1 MKVIATTAALEKF
14 CAEAMTARY
23 VTVDTEFMREN
34 TYYPKLCLL
43 QIASADDAVL
53 VDPLADGI
61 DLAPVFA
68 LMAAPQVL
76 KVFHAARQDIE
87 IFVHL
92 SGAVPAP
99 IFDTQIAGMA
109 CGFGDAISY
118 DRLVKSVVGVEID
131 KSSRFTDW
139 ARRPL
144 GDRQLTYA
152 LSDVTH
158 LRLVF
163 EALEERLRANGREPW
178 LADEMA
184 VLTDPA
190 TYVVAP
196 EDAWRRLKLRNPKPR
211 TLAVLR
217 ELAALR
223 ENEARRRDLPRNR
236 VLRDEVLTEIAASV
250 PSTPEELAR
259 ARSISDNVAKGKL
272 GQGILEAVRRG
283 ANSDRNSWPRPPA
296 ATPPRRGREPM
307 VELLRVLLKL
317 KAEEHGV
324 AQKLIA
330 NMADLDLIADDD
342 DADVPA
348 LSGWRREIFGD
359 AAIAL
364 KHGGVALT
372 IRDGEIAPITL

>member
-99 IFDTQIAGMA
+99 IFDTQIAGMV

-118 DRLVKSVVGVEID
+118 DRLVKSVVGIEID

-296 ATPPRRGREPM
+296 ATPPRRGREPV

-364 KHGGVALT
+364 KHGGMALT

>member
-14 CAEAMTARY
+14 CAEAKSARY

-34 TYYPKLCLL
+34 TYYPRLCLL

-99 IFDTQIAGMA
+99 IFDTQIAGMV

-296 ATPPRRGREPM
+296 ATPPRRGREPV

-317 KAEEHGV
+317 KAEEYGV

>member
-99 IFDTQIAGMA
+99 IFDTQIAGMV

-178 LADEMA
+178 LADEMV

-196 EDAWRRLKLRNPKPR
+196 EDAWRRLKQRNPKPR

-296 ATPPRRGREPM
+296 ATPPRRGRGPV

-342 DADVPA
+342 NADVPA

>member
-92 SGAVPAP
+92 SGAMPAP

-296 ATPPRRGREPM
+296 ATPPRRGREPV

>member
-1 MKVIATTAALEKF
+1 MNVIATTAALEKF

-43 QIASADDAVL
+43 QIASAHDAVL
-53 VDPLADGI
+53 IDPLAEGI

-118 DRLVKSVVGVEID
+118 DRLVKSIVGVEID

-144 GDRQLTYA
+144 GERQLTYA

-158 LRLVF
+158 LRPVF
-163 EALEERLRANGREPW
+163 EALEKRLRGNGRETW

-184 VLTDPA
+184 VLTDRA

-196 EDAWRRLKLRNPKPR
+196 EEAWRRLKLRNPKPR
-211 TLAVLR
+211 TLAILR

-236 VLRDEVLTEIAASV
+236 VLRDEVLTEIAASM
-250 PSTPEELAR
+250 PRSPEELAR

-272 GQGILEAVRRG
+272 GQLILQAVRRG
-283 ANSDRNSWPRPPA
+283 ADSDRDSWPRPA
-296 ATPPRRGREPM
+296 TATPPRRGREPV

-330 NMADLDLIADDD
+330 SMADLDLIADDD
-342 DADVPA
+342 GADVPA

-364 KHGGVALT
+364 KQGGLALT
-372 IRDGEIAPITL
+372 IRDGEIAPIAL

>member
-99 IFDTQIAGMA
+99 IFDTQIAGMV

-296 ATPPRRGREPM
+296 ATPPRRGREPV

>member
-99 IFDTQIAGMA
+99 IFDTQIAGMV

-152 LSDVTH
+152 LCDVTH

-250 PSTPEELAR
+250 PGTPEELAR

-296 ATPPRRGREPM
+296 ATPPRRGREPV

>member
-296 ATPPRRGREPM
+296 ATPPRRGREPV

-348 LSGWRREIFGD
+348 LNGWRREIFGD

>member
-99 IFDTQIAGMA
+99 IFDTQIAGMV

-283 ANSDRNSWPRPPA
+283 ANSDRNIWPRPPA
-296 ATPPRRGREPM
+296 ATPPRRGREPV

>member
-99 IFDTQIAGMA
+99 IFDTQIAGMV

-178 LADEMA
+178 LADEMV

-283 ANSDRNSWPRPPA
+283 ANSDRNSWPRPAA
-296 ATPPRRGREPM
+296 ATPPRRGREPV

>member
-14 CAEAMTARY
+14 CAEAMTARF

-118 DRLVKSVVGVEID
+118 DRLVKSIVGVEID

-296 ATPPRRGREPM
+296 ATPPRRGREPV

>member
-99 IFDTQIAGMA
+99 IFDTQIAGMV

-118 DRLVKSVVGVEID
+118 DRLVKSVVGIEID

-296 ATPPRRGREPM
+296 ATPPRRGREPV

>member
-99 IFDTQIAGMA
+99 IFDTQIAGMV

-178 LADEMA
+178 LADEMV

-250 PSTPEELAR
+250 PSTPKELAR

-296 ATPPRRGREPM
+296 ATPPRRGREPV

>member
-296 ATPPRRGREPM
+296 AMPPRRGREPV

-372 IRDGEIAPITL
+372 IRDGEIATITL

>member
-14 CAEAMTARY
+14 CAEATTARY

-43 QIASADDAVL
+43 QIASAVDAVL

-217 ELAALR
+217 ALAALR

-296 ATPPRRGREPM
+296 ATPPRRGREPV

>member
-99 IFDTQIAGMA
+99 IFDTQIAGMV

-283 ANSDRNSWPRPPA
+283 ANSDQNSWPRPPA
-296 ATPPRRGREPM
+296 ATPPRRGREPV

>member
-99 IFDTQIAGMA
+99 IFDTQIAGMV

-144 GDRQLTYA
+144 GDHQLTYA

-296 ATPPRRGREPM
+296 ATPPRRGREPV

>member
-99 IFDTQIAGMA
+99 IFDTQIAGMV

-283 ANSDRNSWPRPPA
+283 ANSDRNVWPRPPA
-296 ATPPRRGREPM
+296 ATPPRRGREPV

-342 DADVPA
+342 NADVPA

-372 IRDGEIAPITL
+372 IRNGEIATITL

>member
-99 IFDTQIAGMA
+99 IFDTQIAGMV

-236 VLRDEVLTEIAASV
+236 VLRDEVLTEIAASA
-250 PSTPEELAR
+250 PGTPEELAR

-283 ANSDRNSWPRPPA
+283 ANSDRKSWPRPPA
-296 ATPPRRGREPM
+296 ATPPRRGREPV

>member
-43 QIASADDAVL
+43 QIASADDEVL

-99 IFDTQIAGMA
+99 IFDTQIAGMV

-296 ATPPRRGREPM
+296 ATPPRRGREPV

>member
-296 ATPPRRGREPM
+296 ASPPRRGREPV

>member
-1 MKVIATTAALEKF
+1 
-14 CAEAMTARY
+14 
-23 VTVDTEFMREN
+23 
-34 TYYPKLCLL
+34 
-43 QIASADDAVL
+43 
-53 VDPLADGI
+53 
-61 DLAPVFA
+61 
-68 LMAAPQVL
+68 
-76 KVFHAARQDIE
+76 
-87 IFVHL
+87 
-92 SGAVPAP
+92 
-99 IFDTQIAGMA
+99 MA

-236 VLRDEVLTEIAASV
+236 VLRDEVLIEIAASV
-250 PSTPEELAR
+250 PSTPEEL
-259 ARSISDNVAKGKL
+259 S
-272 GQGILEAVRRG
+272 
-283 ANSDRNSWPRPPA
+283 
-296 ATPPRRGREPM
+296 
-307 VELLRVLLKL
+307 
-317 KAEEHGV
+317 
-324 AQKLIA
+324 LIH
-330 NMADLDLIADDD
+330 I
-342 DADVPA
+342 
-348 LSGWRREIFGD
+348 
-359 AAIAL
+359 
-364 KHGGVALT
+364 
-372 IRDGEIAPITL
+372 

>member
-43 QIASADDAVL
+43 QIASVDDAVL

-99 IFDTQIAGMA
+99 IFDTQIAGMV

-296 ATPPRRGREPM
+296 ATPPRRGREPV

>member
-236 VLRDEVLTEIAASV
+236 VLRDEVLTEIATSV

-296 ATPPRRGREPM
+296 ATPPRRGREPV

-372 IRDGEIAPITL
+372 ILDGEIAPITL

>member
-99 IFDTQIAGMA
+99 IFDTQIAGMV

-250 PSTPEELAR
+250 PGTPEELAR

-296 ATPPRRGREPM
+296 AMPPRRGREPV

-372 IRDGEIAPITL
+372 IRDGEIATITL

>member
-14 CAEAMTARY
+14 CSEAMTARY

-99 IFDTQIAGMA
+99 IFDTQIAGMV

-296 ATPPRRGREPM
+296 ATPPRRGREPV

>member
-99 IFDTQIAGMA
+99 IFDTQIAGMV

-250 PSTPEELAR
+250 PSTPDELAR

-272 GQGILEAVRRG
+272 GQGILEAIRRG
-283 ANSDRNSWPRPPA
+283 ANSDQNSWPRPPA
-296 ATPPRRGREPM
+296 ATPPRRGREPV

>member
-158 LRLVF
+158 LRLVY

-296 ATPPRRGREPM
+296 ATPPRRGREPV

>member
-34 TYYPKLCLL
+34 TYHPKLCLL
-43 QIASADDAVL
+43 QIASAEDAVL

-99 IFDTQIAGMA
+99 IFDTQIAGMV

-196 EDAWRRLKLRNPKPR
+196 EDAWRRLKPRNPKPR

-259 ARSISDNVAKGKL
+259 ARSISDNIAKGKL

-283 ANSDRNSWPRPPA
+283 ANSDRNIWPRPPA
-296 ATPPRRGREPM
+296 ATPPRRGREPV

>member
-99 IFDTQIAGMA
+99 IFDTQIAGMV

-296 ATPPRRGREPM
+296 ATPPRRGREPV

-330 NMADLDLIADDD
+330 NMADLDLIADND

-372 IRDGEIAPITL
+372 IRDGEIAPITI

>member
-43 QIASADDAVL
+43 QIASEDDAVL

-99 IFDTQIAGMA
+99 IFDTQIAGMV

-296 ATPPRRGREPM
+296 ATPPRRGREPV

>member
-1 MKVIATTAALEKF
+1 MKVIATTAALKKF

-296 ATPPRRGREPM
+296 ATPPRRGREPV

>member
-14 CAEAMTARY
+14 CAETMTARY

-99 IFDTQIAGMA
+99 IFDTQIAGMV

-296 ATPPRRGREPM
+296 ATPPRRGREPV

>member
-43 QIASADDAVL
+43 QIASADDALL

-99 IFDTQIAGMA
+99 IFDTQIAGMV

-296 ATPPRRGREPM
+296 ATPPRRGREPV

>member
-211 TLAVLR
+211 TLAIVR

-296 ATPPRRGREPM
+296 ATPPRRGREPV

>member
-178 LADEMA
+178 LADEMT

-272 GQGILEAVRRG
+272 GQEILEAVRRG
-283 ANSDRNSWPRPPA
+283 ANSDQNSWPRPPA
-296 ATPPRRGREPM
+296 ATPPRRGREPV

-348 LSGWRREIFGD
+348 LSGWRREIFGE

>member
-99 IFDTQIAGMA
+99 IFDTQIAGMV

-259 ARSISDNVAKGKL
+259 AQGQTRPRDL
-272 GQGILEAVRRG
+272 GGGPPWRQQ
-283 ANSDRNSWPRPPA
+283 RP
-296 ATPPRRGREPM
+296 E
-307 VELLRVLLKL
+307 
-317 KAEEHGV
+317 
-324 AQKLIA
+324 
-330 NMADLDLIADDD
+330 
-342 DADVPA
+342 
-348 LSGWRREIFGD
+348 
-359 AAIAL
+359 
-364 KHGGVALT
+364 
-372 IRDGEIAPITL
+372 

>member
-43 QIASADDAVL
+43 QIANADDAVL

-99 IFDTQIAGMA
+99 IFDTQIAGMV

-163 EALEERLRANGREPW
+163 EALEKRLRANGREPW

-296 ATPPRRGREPM
+296 ATPPRRGREPV

>member
-61 DLAPVFA
+61 DLTPVFA

-92 SGAVPAP
+92 SGAVPTP
-99 IFDTQIAGMA
+99 IFDTQIAGMV

-283 ANSDRNSWPRPPA
+283 ANSDRNIWPRPPA
-296 ATPPRRGREPM
+296 ATPPRRGREPV